1 MVIDLFGALCYVCVL
16 FHRLFSLSL
25 SLLHDDGILPFCAIQ
40 FEEKGE
46 KERKNVFPTLLMS
59 LTTPENVSF
68 LKGADTCRLW
78 AIL

>member
-40 FEEKGE
+40 FEKKGKRKEKKCFSYFANE
-46 KERKNVFPTLLMS
+46 PHNT
-59 LTTPENVSF
+59 
-68 LKGADTCRLW
+68 
-78 AIL
+78 

>member
-1 MVIDLFGALCYVCVL
+1 VPSVMCVS
-16 FHRLFSLSL
+16 FFIGSFLSL
-25 SLLHDDGILPFCAIQ
+25 SFTMMEFFRFAPFNLKKR
-40 FEEKGE
+40 EKG
-46 KERKNVFPTLLMS
+46 KKKNVFPTLLMS